1 MKTQRFKTTLKWH
14 QVIAALLLSSAAM
27 AFSSAAL
34 QPGRFLSTIRTIAAQ
49 PLLLLLNWLPC
60 LLIAAFFGFLTRNVF
75 FGASLAG
82 LSVNLLSYIN
92 LLKIEARYDPLVWA
106 DIAMLFE
113 GLTAAGEYR
122 LNLHTGLIVF
132 IILFSLILFLIGV
145 FIKTPKI
152 GWPHRISGCLSLL
165 VLSIPLFLFVYR
177 NEKLYDSFKVSQAH
191 NMAVRYNS
199 LGFNYSFIHSISLN
213 TLKKPEGFSKAEV
226 EAWISEGAGASPED
240 TVRPHIIVVMCE
252 AFSDLTEEDAFEY
265 SAGDDPLY
273 GFKNV
278 CESPRAIRGHIVP
291 TAYGGCTSET

>member
-152 GWPHRISGCLSLL
+152 GWPTGFQAACPFLSCLYPF
-165 VLSIPLFLFVYR
+165 SICIQKR
-177 NEKLYDSFKVSQAH
+177 
-191 NMAVRYNS
+191 
-199 LGFNYSFIHSISLN
+199 
-213 TLKKPEGFSKAEV
+213 
-226 EAWISEGAGASPED
+226 
-240 TVRPHIIVVMCE
+240 E
-252 AFSDLTEEDAFEY
+252 AFT
-265 SAGDDPLY
+265 
-273 GFKNV
+273 
-278 CESPRAIRGHIVP
+278 
-291 TAYGGCTSET
+291 TASRFPGT